1 MSNNLSDWVLKY
13 RTRGVEIR
21 VFGERYYAYEVSSK
35 YDAGL
40 GRAKKITGNTL
51 ASSPW
56 MA

>member
-1 MSNNLSDWVLKY
+1 MNNLSDWVLKY